1 MDHSVKGD
9 IGVAL
14 RPKRIT
20 LSDQVADSLIQL
32 IMDGV
37 YKPGQKLPVE
47 QELCRQFE
55 VSRTVIR
62 EAIRKLQIMNLLTV
76 RQGHG
81 TFVTNIDIGNYMDGL
96 LPLISLGQPDWEQL
110 FQARQVIEPG
120 VVELCVDRQLETG
133 ALGHA
138 EEDASPLW
146 SHLEEMERAL
156 HRDNLKGYA
165 EAENTFFRELARW
178 SGNTVFESIVQSLSA
193 LTLRQRMQVS
203 HVPRLAESSYHH
215 HRDML
220 GAIVMGEKSR
230 ALENVHG
237 YLELVGQV
245 ISGEKVLNRT
255 EVMF

>member
-1 MDHSVKGD
+1 M
-9 IGVAL
+9 AL

-81 TFVTNIDIGNYMDGL
+81 TFVTNVDIGNFMDGL

-120 VVELCVDRQLETG
+120 VVELCVERQLESVSSG
-133 ALGHA
+133 DA
-138 EEDASPLW
+138 EAIDAAQLLP
-146 SHLEEMERAL
+146 HLDQMEQAL

-165 EAENTFFRELARW
+165 EAEDAFFCHLARW
-178 SGNTVFESIVQSLSA
+178 SGNAVFESIVQSLSA

-203 HVPRLAESSYHH
+203 HVPRLAESSFHH

-220 GAIVMGEKSR
+220 GAIASGEKYR
-230 ALENVHG
+230 ALEHVRS
-237 YLELVGQV
+237 YLELVGQA
-245 ISGEKVLNRT
+245 ISDEMAAARNGAVL
-255 EVMF
+255 